1 MPPDEE
7 QDGRGAEA
15 AAGRGRTGP
24 RHAAPRKT
32 LLTRFHVPAGK
43 AIAIAAMPSAVLM
56 GLGFTPQLAQAKPL
70 PKNPFQDG
78 PCVTA
83 PDQKAD
89 DDGKDKK
96 DDKSKDGK
104 SKDDKGDN
112 KAKDKPKG
120 EKTVTGT
127 VDTAPSPSASGD
139 KETKGEGKG
148 EGKGKAEDKS
158 PSASPHSATP
168 SPSAT
173 HNPLDPLGVG
183 DKIKDL
189 LNGGH
194 GNDAGKSVQQPA
206 PPSPTATPTTG
217 GNSAADQ
224 KPSDQKPSG
233 QEPSPDKTSGD
244 SPSDKADEGDKRDDK
259 KADEK
264 ADKKDPSPDPTPTS
278 SSTASPTP
286 DADGKKPYP
295 CVVEKKSDGK
305 DEQTPVGLPNQP
317 WTLKSDLITMH
328 NLQYH
333 GVVNLHT
340 ADGRTVQALK
350 FTMNSATIRN
360 LDQTADQGVGGKR
373 TYVRGGKGTTST
385 IDGGVTMYTESL
397 KGNLFGLLPVTFT
410 PDFPPPIT
418 PPEIFFT
425 DFTAIQAGQFG
436 GTLRIPGLHSGM
448 E

>member
-83 PDQKAD
+83 PDQKTD

-96 DDKSKDGK
+96 DDKSKDDGKSEDGK
-104 SKDDKGDN
+104 SKDDKAKGDQG
-112 KAKDKPKG
+112 KGKPKG
-120 EKTVTGT
+120 EKTVTGK
-127 VDTAPSPSASGD
+127 VDTVPSPSASGD
-139 KETKGEGKG
+139 KEA
-148 EGKGKAEDKS
+148 KGKAEDTS
-158 PSASPHSATP
+158 PSPSSPSATP

-173 HNPLDPLGVG
+173 HNPLDPLGLG

-189 LNGGH
+189 INGGH
-194 GNDAGKSVQQPA
+194 GKNAGKPAQPST
-206 PPSPTATPTTG
+206 PTPTATPTTG
-217 GNSAADQ
+217 GNSAAGQ
-224 KPSDQKPSG
+224 KPAG
-233 QEPSPDKTSGD
+233 EEPSPDKVSGD
-244 SPSDKADEGDKRDDK
+244 SSSDKAGKDEK
-259 KADEK
+259 KDDEK
-264 ADKKDPSPDPTPTS
+264 ADQKDPSATPSPDLTPTPTP
-278 SSTASPTP
+278 TTTP

-295 CVVEKKSDGK
+295 CVVEKKSGGK

-328 NLQYH
+328 NLKYH
-333 GVVNLHT
+333 GVVNLRT
-340 ADGRTVQALK
+340 ADGRTKQALK
-350 FTMNSATIRN
+350 FTMDSATIRN

-397 KGNLFGLLPVTFT
+397 KGNLFGLLPITFT

>member
-7 QDGRGAEA
+7 QEGRGAR
-15 AAGRGRTGP
+15 AAGRDRAGP

-89 DDGKDKK
+89 EDGKDKK
-96 DDKSKDGK
+96 DEKSKDDDKSKDGK
-104 SKDDKGDN
+104 SKDDKGDQ
-112 KAKDKPKG
+112 AKDKPKG
-120 EKTVTGT
+120 EKTVTGK
-127 VDTAPSPSASGD
+127 VDAVPSPSASGD
-139 KETKGEGKG
+139 KEA
-148 EGKGKAEDKS
+148 KGKSEDKS

-194 GNDAGKSVQQPA
+194 GKEAGKSGQPST
-206 PPSPTATPTTG
+206 PSATPTPTDG
-217 GNSAADQ
+217 KSSEDQ
-224 KPSDQKPSG
+224 KSVAGKPS
-233 QEPSPDKTSGD
+233 SD
-244 SPSDKADEGDKRDDK
+244 SSSDEAKKDDKADEGEKGD
-259 KADEK
+259 KADEGSK
-264 ADKKDPSPDPTPTS
+264 SDKGDKKSDQKDPSATPTPTPTTTPS
-278 SSTASPTP
+278 GSPTP

-305 DEQTPVGLPNQP
+305 DEQTPVGLPDQP

-328 NLQYH
+328 NLKYH

-350 FTMNSATIRN
+350 FTMNSATIHN

>member
-1 MPPDEE
+1 M
-7 QDGRGAEA
+7 
-15 AAGRGRTGP
+15 
-24 RHAAPRKT
+24 
-32 LLTRFHVPAGK
+32 PAGK

-70 PKNPFQDG
+70 PKNPFQNG

-83 PDQKAD
+83 PDQTAD
-89 DDGKDKK
+89 ADGKDSKAKDGDKAK
-96 DDKSKDGK
+96 DDSKPQDDSK
-104 SKDDKGDN
+104 SKDDKGDD
-112 KAKDKPKG
+112 KAKGGQGNDKPKG
-120 EKTVTGT
+120 EKTVTGK
-127 VDTAPSPSASGD
+127 VDTVPSPSASGD
-139 KETKGEGKG
+139 KETKGKSEEKS
-148 EGKGKAEDKS
+148 EDKS
-158 PSASPHSATP
+158 PPASPHSPAP

-173 HNPLDPLGVG
+173 RNPLDPLGIG

-189 LNGGH
+189 LNGGY
-194 GNDAGKSVQQPA
+194 GKAAGKSAQPTT
-206 PPSPTATPTTG
+206 PSPTATPTDG
-217 GNSAADQ
+217 KSAADESSGQ
-224 KPSDQKPSG
+224 KSVTGKPSG
-233 QEPSPDKTSGD
+233 DSSSESENSSSDETEKGD
-244 SPSDKADEGDKRDDK
+244 QGKKDAKADDVDKGDAKGPSAPPTPSSDTT
-259 KADEK
+259 
-264 ADKKDPSPDPTPTS
+264 PSPDPTPTATPS
-278 SSTASPTP
+278 GEP

-328 NLQYH
+328 NLKYH
-333 GVVNLHT
+333 GVVNLRT
-340 ADGRTVQALK
+340 ADGRTKQALK
-350 FTMNSATIRN
+350 FTMDSASIHN
-360 LDQTADQGVGGKR
+360 LDQSADQEVGGLR

-397 KGNLFGLLPVTFT
+397 KGNLFGVLPVTFT

-425 DFTAIQAGQFG
+425 GFTAIQAGQFG

>member
-1 MPPDEE
+1 M
-7 QDGRGAEA
+7 
-15 AAGRGRTGP
+15 
-24 RHAAPRKT
+24 
-32 LLTRFHVPAGK
+32 PAGK

-83 PDQKAD
+83 PDQKTDA
-89 DDGKDKK
+89 DGKDEK
-96 DDKSKDGK
+96 DAKDGK
-104 SKDDKGDN
+104 SKDDSKSKDGKGDD
-112 KAKDKPKG
+112 KAKGEQGKDKPKG

-127 VDTAPSPSASGD
+127 IGDVPSPSASGD
-139 KETKGEGKG
+139 KEAKDKSEGKT
-148 EGKGKAEDKS
+148 KDKDKDKPEDKS
-158 PSASPHSATP
+158 PSPSPHTATP

-173 HNPLDPLGVG
+173 HNPLDPLGLG

-194 GNDAGKSVQQPA
+194 GKDEGKPAQPST
-206 PPSPTATPTTG
+206 PTPTATPTTG

-224 KPSDQKPSG
+224 KPAG
-233 QEPSPDKTSGD
+233 EEPSPDKASGD
-244 SPSDKADEGDKRDDK
+244 APSDQADKDDK

-264 ADKKDPSPDPTPTS
+264 DDKKADQKDPSATPSPDPTPTP
-278 SSTASPTP
+278 TTTP

-295 CVVEKKSDGK
+295 CVVEKKSGGK

-333 GVVNLHT
+333 GVVNLRT
-340 ADGRTVQALK
+340 ADGRTKQALK
-350 FTMNSATIRN
+350 FTMNSASIHN

-385 IDGGVTMYTESL
+385 IDGGITMYTESL

-418 PPEIFFT
+418 PPEIFFS